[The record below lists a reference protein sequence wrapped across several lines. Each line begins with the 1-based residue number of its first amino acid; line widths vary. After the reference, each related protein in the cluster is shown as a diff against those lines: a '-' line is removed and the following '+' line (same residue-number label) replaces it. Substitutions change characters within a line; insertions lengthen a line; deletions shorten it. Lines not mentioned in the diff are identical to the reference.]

1 MINKTLRRH
10 RGQRHV
16 WPADKRGEHVETLAG
31 HLADPGLEKL
41 GAATGLP
48 KIKFWGI
55 PSTKLFSGRNVCPN
69 ATAGGVSIHPNV
81 PEAHRCKQ
89 TQPRFEPS
97 GIRKLSPQFGQTM
110 TGRREITETHETTK
124 TKVVNGLSLSDN
136 CRFIKSDDMGQVTN

>member
-1 MINKTLRRH
+1 MINMTLRRH

-16 WPADKRGEHVETLAG
+16 WLADKRGEHVEILAAQA
-31 HLADPGLEKL
+31 ADPGLEKL

-48 KIKFWGI
+48 KTKFWGI
-55 PSTKLFSGRNVCPN
+55 PSTKLFSGRSVCPN

-81 PEAHRCKQ
+81 PEAHRCKK
-89 TQPRFEPS
+89 TQPRSERS
-97 GIRKLSPQFGQTM
+97 GIIKLSPKFGQKM

-136 CRFIKSDDMGQVTN
+136 CRCIKSDDMG